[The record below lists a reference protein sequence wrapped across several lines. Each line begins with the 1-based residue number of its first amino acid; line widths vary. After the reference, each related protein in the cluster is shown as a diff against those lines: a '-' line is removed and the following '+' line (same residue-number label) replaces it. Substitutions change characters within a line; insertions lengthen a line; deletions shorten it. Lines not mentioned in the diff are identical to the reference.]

1 MVKCDFFKLFPT
13 KLSRINPYT
22 NLIVNAKAMD
32 VAQPIWLSGCP
43 KKVISELEIQFNVS
57 NTTHNFVKVST
68 NLKVSCLDGQ
78 IPSSYFFW
86 SIM

>member
-1 MVKCDFFKLFPT
+1 MVIIKIESHHHLSILFIGIKEKMVKCDFFKLFPT

-43 KKVISELEIQFNVS
+43 KKGHFRAKKAFLAYLITI
-57 NTTHNFVKVST
+57 
-68 NLKVSCLDGQ
+68 LKVL
-78 IPSSYFFW
+78 I
-86 SIM
+86 